1 MTEQTN
7 DKNLIE
13 DISAVQAEHTLILVR
28 IVERLDGIETAIQLL
43 AGNITNMRTELLE
56 DFRIEIQQNPEKPT
70 DRPDAP
76 ELDDEEQALL
86 SHKSPYS

>member
-56 DFRIEIQQNPEKPT
+56 DFRIEISAEPREA
-70 DRPDAP
+70 DRPPGRAR
-76 ELDDEEQALL
+76 AGR
-86 SHKSPYS
+86 